1 MNPRAS
7 MVPAYRRLV
16 HRLENPEE
24 FGLAVSGGC
33 LEADFLAPRE
43 AATHVEQFQSA
54 GWAMDFHDARVKARI
69 RCELPPGWGSVGLMR
84 SPAPSHWYGREA
96 HRGAL
101 VCTPPGE
108 AIDGRIVPGFSC
120 LSITVPG
127 SVWDAARERAG
138 GGTAAA
144 GGARIH
150 LLEPEVFHAIEG
162 RIHGLRRMLRAAG
175 SDPRLAATA
184 GGEALEFA
192 TELISGIWSA
202 GGIQRDSRDSHR
214 NRARLA
220 RRAEDWM
227 RAHLGEPI
235 QIPDLCR
242 ALGVN
247 RRELEYA
254 FRLIHDESPRDYLH
268 ALRLN
273 AVRRELMRTKGAD
286 SVSRIALAHGI
297 THFGRFSASYRRLFG
312 VNPGGTG
319 RGNG

>member
-1 MNPRAS
+1 

-43 AATHVEQFQSA
+43 AATHVEQFQSP

-96 HRGAL
+96 QRGAL

-127 SVWDAARERAG
+127 CVWDAARERAG
-138 GGTAAA
+138 GGATTP
-144 GGARIH
+144 GGARIC
-150 LLEPEVFHAIEG
+150 LLEPGLFHAIEG
-162 RIHGLRRMLRAAG
+162 RIHGLRRMLRAAE
-175 SDPRLAATA
+175 SDPRLAAAA

-192 TELISGIWSA
+192 TELISGIWSV
-202 GGIQRDSRDSHR
+202 GRIQRHPRDSHR
-214 NRARLA
+214 NRVRLA

-227 RAHLGEPI
+227 RAHLGEAI
-235 QIPDLCR
+235 HIPGICQ
-242 ALGVN
+242 ALGVS

-254 FRLIHDESPRDYLH
+254 FRQVHDESPRDYLH

-273 AVRRELMRTKGAD
+273 AVRRELTRGKHGE
-286 SVSRIALAHGI
+286 SVSRVALGQGI
-297 THFGRFSASYRRLFG
+297 THFGRFSADYRRIFG
-312 VNPGGTG
+312 ENPRST
-319 RGNG
+319 RAS